1 MGRATAGT
9 AARTRA
15 TTRMKLQRLALF
27 HWESRPDCAA
37 AAERLDREL
46 RGAGFLVVRDQRQFD
61 PRRIDAVV
69 LLGGDGFLLNSLHA
83 LGYPPTP
90 FYGLNFGSVGFLM
103 NPTDG
108 LSGVASLLKES
119 RFHEERHP
127 VLDAR
132 VALTSGG
139 EETCLAI
146 NDFILER
153 SGGQSVR
160 LQVLVGGV
168 LFNEFSGD
176 GVIIATAAGST
187 AYNLAAGGPVIH
199 PAIPA
204 VTVTPLYPH
213 RAAPFDSLQF
223 PVLLPLE
230 TSLRVVGSDI
240 EKRPIRLL
248 ADGRPIEGVAEV
260 VVRDSGK
267 RIHLLRNESHE
278 FIATLARKFIGHGE

>member
-1 MGRATAGT
+1 MQF
-9 AARTRA
+9 
-15 TTRMKLQRLALF
+15 QRLALF
-27 HWESRPDCAA
+27 HWENRPDCAA
-37 AAERLDREL
+37 AAERLDRDL
-46 RGAGFLVVRDQRQFD
+46 RGAGFSVLRDPGEFD
-61 PRRIDAVV
+61 PRRIDAVI
-69 LLGGDGFLLNSLHA
+69 LLGGDGFLLNSLHS
-83 LGYPPTP
+83 LGYPQTP

-108 LSGVASLLKES
+108 VGGILAILKES
-119 RFHEERHP
+119 RFREESHP
-127 VLDAR
+127 VLEAR
-132 VALTSGG
+132 VALASGG
-139 EETCLAI
+139 EETCLAV

-160 LQVLVGGV
+160 LQVLVGDV
-168 LFNEFSGD
+168 FFNEFSGD
-176 GVIIATAAGST
+176 GVIVATAAGST

-204 VTVTPLYPH
+204 ITVTPLYPH

-223 PVLLPLE
+223 PVVLPLG

-240 EKRPIRLL
+240 VKRPIRLL
-248 ADGRPIEGVAEV
+248 ADGRPTEGVSEV